1 LGTEIGFYVGK
12 FTRWVSAG
20 FGRLYIIM
28 SMWDEYC
35 LVCGGPPSV
44 FFDEVVD
51 TEGEEAEKT
60 ETELLQPPI
69 VAADFKWL
77 EEFVGISHTEDVIP
91 LGAYTGYGAFSTTT
105 AHHNMGWDEGKV
117 KNKIFRIG
125 CRNDDDN
132 KKNNDSTG
140 IEEFGSA
147 AKQQELHGYACH
159 SRCFTL
165 LQRELGYTLRYCD
178 VRPLLEDTA
187 IHGGF
192 SEYQDHSFGRETQ
205 LVEDGKLWMLQ
216 DPTAISSANA
226 RRILELWRPL
236 VQNGFQRPEHV
247 NDGGPNK
254 VSTAIILNTFW
265 IFRYNTQ
272 RF

>member
-1 LGTEIGFYVGK
+1 
-12 FTRWVSAG
+12 
-20 FGRLYIIM
+20 M

-51 TEGEEAEKT
+51 TEGEEVERTEKA
-60 ETELLQPPI
+60 LLQPI

-77 EEFVGISHTEDVIP
+77 EEFVGISDTEAVIP
-91 LGAYTGYGAFSTTT
+91 LSAYNGYGAFSTNT
-105 AHHNMGWDEGKV
+105 AHNMAWDEEKH
-117 KNKIFRIG
+117 NNIFRIG
-125 CRNDDDN
+125 CRNDDN
-132 KKNNDSTG
+132 KNNNENSTG
-140 IEEFGSA
+140 IDESGA
-147 AKQQELHGYACH
+147 AKQELRGYACH

-178 VRPLLEDTA
+178 VRPLLDDTA
-187 IHGGF
+187 IHASNKFAWSDYSGF

-205 LVEDGKLWMLQ
+205 LVEDGKLWMLE

-254 VSTAIILNTFW
+254 VRTAIILDTFW

-272 RF
+272 TLRF